1 MFQPASVSL
10 SGSALSFLLFETS
23 KATVRQI
30 GFFLGDIIH
39 KEITCIT
46 DNEQQQ
52 VDISKIIKIDSVIP
66 CATNSYFR
74 RGRVDKE
81 KVRKLLGSNFSR
93 VVAWYKYEPSSALK
107 FTWKDRALH
116 KQFREMFHVPHD
128 LFSICFLL
136 METTDIFSSYN
147 YQQHFIRYYNG
158 KFDKLSMYIPNLSE
172 SNNTYRN
179 SEPPSEVFNKILSSI
194 KMDIDHT
201 KGVVAVTEIENAVLN
216 FINSTTSELIP
227 AEKYLFEI
235 ENEIFNLKNDLND
248 VTTDPLESKTDVRKE
263 ENNESEETLAVTIC
277 KSESSHEATRHSP
290 RRRNR
295 TGISLDKSQSDVD
308 ANKNENVVKCDIPS
322 PLEATKKSVNT
333 KAKGKGTNKKKC

>member
-1 MFQPASVSL
+1 M
-10 SGSALSFLLFETS
+10 
-23 KATVRQI
+23 
-30 GFFLGDIIH
+30 LGDIIH

-66 CATNSYFR
+66 CATNSYFLK
-74 RGRVDKE
+74 GRVDKE

-93 VVAWYKYEPSSALK
+93 VVAWYKYEPTSALK

-116 KQFREMFHVPHD
+116 KQFREMFDVPQD

-136 METTDIFSSYN
+136 MESTDIFSSYN
-147 YQQHFIRYYNG
+147 YQQNFIRYYNG

-194 KMDIDHT
+194 KIDIEHT
-201 KGVVAVTEIENAVLN
+201 KGVVAVTEIENAVLS
-216 FINSTTSELIP
+216 FINSTTAELIP

-235 ENEIFNLKNDLND
+235 EKEVNNLKSCLNY
-248 VTTDPLESKTDVRKE
+248 VTTDSLESKTEVSPNE
-263 ENNESEETLAVTIC
+263 ENNESEETLAVTLC
-277 KSESSHEATRHSP
+277 KSESSHEGTRQSP
-290 RRRNR
+290 RTRNKSR
-295 TGISLDKSQSDVD
+295 ICLDKSHSEVD
-308 ANKNENVVKCDIPS
+308 SNKNENVVKCDIPS
-322 PLEATKKSVNT
+322 QEASKKSINT